1 MDELLAEL
9 GITPIGQDTD
19 NQHSEPLSVFYDD
32 PLTSLDDSSGSLL
45 ELQNAPPAPIDL
57 NVLVNN
63 IWSSEMVN
71 KNHLSG
77 RDSPK
82 QSPGVINTITT
93 YESMSPT
100 SMADFA
106 NANISIENYSSNCPC
121 VTSSENDCAS
131 LDGMDYE
138 SIIQPKHA
146 KTENA
151 DQVTQ
156 AFLSFTLDYTKEFI
170 FLSLAEMYIS
180 SIIVSGNGV
189 FK

>member
-19 NQHSEPLSVFYDD
+19 HRHSEPLSVFYDD
-32 PLTSLDDSSGSLL
+32 ALTSLDDSSGSLL
-45 ELQNAPPAPIDL
+45 ELQNAPPTPIDL

-71 KNHLSG
+71 KNHLLG
-77 RDSPK
+77 QDSLN
-82 QSPGVINTITT
+82 QNDGVINTITT
-93 YESMSPT
+93 YKSMSPT

-106 NANISIENYSSNCPC
+106 NANISIENYSTNCPS
-121 VTSSENDCAS
+121 VTSSENDCSS

-138 SIIQPKHA
+138 SISQPKHA

-151 DQVTQ
+151 YQVFQ
-156 AFLSFTLDYTKEFI
+156 I
-170 FLSLAEMYIS
+170 F
-180 SIIVSGNGV
+180 
-189 FK
+189 